1 MDFFSLAVE
10 FLTGA
15 FTGAA
20 GNYLADK
27 YTDVRR
33 EKEEKKKSKKVWK
46 EVKSRFPAIIE
57 EMEQDLKREGMSG
70 ARVFFVKQSYTVMGF
85 VSEPCFEYH
94 TDTHVD
100 LTAAVHF
107 PLDLGLLKDITP
119 GNTPMY
125 RMREPLIDLLLG
137 RKH

>member
-1 MDFFSLAVE
+1 MDFLSLAVG

-15 FTGAA
+15 FTSAA

-33 EKEEKKKSKKVWK
+33 GKEEEKKSKKFWRETK
-46 EVKSRFPAIIE
+46 RRFPSIIE
-57 EMEQDLKREGMSG
+57 EMECDLKREGLIG
-70 ARVFFVKQSYTVMGF
+70 VRVLFVKESNTTMGF
-85 VSEPCFEYH
+85 VAEPYFEYY
-94 TDTHVD
+94 TDKHPE
-100 LTAAVHF
+100 LTAAVHY
-107 PLDLGLLKDITP
+107 LQDHGLLKDITP

-125 RMREPLIDLLLG
+125 RMSEPLIDLLLD